1 MPRISVESSSKTA
14 TASVSECNHQLIFPA
29 MNLYDWINKL
39 HDWQVESV
47 KNLFDGLREII
58 ASGFSKVSEAKGI
71 EDVMTPI
78 LALILFGDTTTGNV
92 DENYDVFH
100 KYISKMR
107 DVPETVVLRLLEEIG
122 APVSSLISKY
132 MSIGPLGSFE
142 WETDSLMFDS
152 NSTKEGCSH
161 MYAPVGAD
169 VNFDLFVYDIPSFH
183 DTIPGVEMW
192 HPIVDKN
199 QGVSIAGMLVN
210 TIVKNLFKNASGSMY
225 LVVCNALA
233 GGRLG
238 AIEPNST
245 NYSPVLNKRLSQI
258 QDELEKDERDCIRS
272 KVSECLSEV
281 CYYLIDR
288 AHQLLKENGK
298 RPSKQREGQ
307 SVIDLL
313 MDAMKELD
321 KIKPYSGYPYRFIQ
335 QCLDCCNV
343 MFPNTSFGVPYQE
356 VFTVNRQGEAV
367 EDLMPYKIFPSFTE
381 EELSNENRNLVYAR
395 DYIEILYGKP
405 IKEVISDILKE
416 EYGIEPPYDL
426 FNFVGVVTLKI
437 LWQPRFEMKQGI
449 TIKEELDLTIKIKHI
464 DA

>member
-1 MPRISVESSSKTA
+1 
-14 TASVSECNHQLIFPA
+14 
-29 MNLYDWINKL
+29 
-39 HDWQVESV
+39 
-47 KNLFDGLREII
+47 
-58 ASGFSKVSEAKGI
+58 
-71 EDVMTPI
+71 MTPI

-92 DENYDVFH
+92 DKNYGVFH

-107 DVPETVVLRLLEEIG
+107 DVPEKVVLRLLEEIG

-132 MSIGPLGSFE
+132 MSIGPLESFE
-142 WETDSLMFDS
+142 WEADSLMCDS
-152 NSTKEGCSH
+152 SSTKEGCSH
-161 MYAPVGAD
+161 MYAHVGAD

-225 LVVCNALA
+225 LGVCNALT

-258 QDELEKDERDCIRS
+258 QDELEKDERNCIRS

-288 AHQLLKENGK
+288 AHQLLKENRK
-298 RPSKQREGQ
+298 RPPKQREGQ

-321 KIKPYSGYPYRFIQ
+321 KIKPDSGYPYRFIQ
-335 QCLDCCNV
+335 QCLDCCNI
-343 MFPNTSFGVPYQE
+343 MFPNTSLGIPYQE
-356 VFTVNRQGEAV
+356 VFTVNRQGEAN

-381 EELSNENRNLVYAR
+381 GELSNENRNLVYAR